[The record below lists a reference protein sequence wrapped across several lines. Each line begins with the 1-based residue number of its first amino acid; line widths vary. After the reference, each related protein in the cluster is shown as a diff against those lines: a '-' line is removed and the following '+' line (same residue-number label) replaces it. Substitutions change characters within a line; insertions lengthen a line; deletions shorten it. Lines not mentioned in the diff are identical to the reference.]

1 MEKTSFVSVIHLADT
16 DGNRLVAI
24 YKPMSN
30 EERQALLKR
39 YWQEN
44 RWGRRFGAPDVLDV
58 FPLVESCFPNK
69 WFKSM
74 DDCERGSQCSYR

>member
-1 MEKTSFVSVIHLADT
+1 MKNASFVSVIHLADT

-24 YKPMSN
+24 YKPMSD

-44 RWGRRFGAPDVLDV
+44 RWGDGLKHLTFLTCFRLTQHV
-58 FPLVESCFPNK
+58 FQTNGLK
-69 WFKSM
+69 A
-74 DDCERGSQCSYR
+74 